1 MNDYQ
6 TSCRTPMINQNE
18 LEFQHIKKSNNNLK
32 NTIKRNSNLIILIL
46 TGVILLSTVMT
57 TSSIICKLFTLIEN
71 SKLKKIDY
79 LKLIVDQK
87 NSSGVEQSANL
98 NKRSISLK
106 SILRAIT
113 NEKKKCPYGFVGD
126 NCEIGNFKLNSF
138 HSSSL
143 LIKIKLRMWIIV
155 CKNKS

>member
-1 MNDYQ
+1 MADVKIAVDYDNKIYKKKFNIEDFAH
-6 TSCRTPMINQNE
+6 RYRREAKIRHRQNE

-79 LKLIVDQK
+79 LFKI
-87 NSSGVEQSANL
+87 NC
-98 NKRSISLK
+98 RS
-106 SILRAIT
+106 
-113 NEKKKCPYGFVGD
+113 KK
-126 NCEIGNFKLNSF
+126 
-138 HSSSL
+138 
-143 LIKIKLRMWIIV
+143 
-155 CKNKS
+155 